1 MDIGRTLPAGLT
13 RDLLA
18 EVLSYKTLYAALCKL
33 VQDAVIELDAGANV
47 VGWNLAAETLT
58 GHSAQSALG
67 KPLAELLPGA
77 DASVLATLPQDGA
90 PHDVRLSFSGLDGA
104 RLAVRGHALALK
116 QGDTLEGW
124 LIACEASRGADEIEQ
139 LKNEFVSTVSH
150 ELRTPLAAI
159 KAYSST
165 LNANPTLEPA
175 QRGEY
180 LQIIEQ
186 QADRLARLVD
196 DLLLVTR
203 VEAGHMLKR
212 RVRVPLDSVLDR
224 ALEQLAYDRDAY
236 AIERDTQ
243 GIRLSGDP
251 DRLTDI
257 FSHLIDNAVKY
268 MPGGGTIRI
277 AAQERDGSSLVTV
290 RDGGVGIEAEHLP
303 LIFDRFYRVDSDSV
317 PAAGGSG
324 LGLFLVHSLVRAHGG
339 TVDVRSEPGAGSAF
353 TVTLPVRE

>member
-33 VQDAVIELDAGANV
+33 VQDAVIELDAGEQI
-47 VGWNLAAETLT
+47 VGWNPAAETLT

-67 KPLAELLPGA
+67 KALADVISDS
-77 DASVLATLPQDGA
+77 DAVVLSTVPRDGA
-90 PHDVRLSFSGLDGA
+90 PHDLRFSFAGPSGERVAA
-104 RLAVRGHALALK
+104 RGYALALK
-116 QGDTLEGW
+116 QGDALEGW
-124 LIACEASRGADEIEQ
+124 LITCEASRGADEIEQ

-165 LNANPTLEPA
+165 LNANPEIEPA
-175 QRGEY
+175 QRAEY
-180 LQIIEQ
+180 LQIVEQ

-212 RVRVPLDSVLDR
+212 RVRVPLDAVLDR
-224 ALEQLAYDRDAY
+224 ALEQLSYDRDAY

-257 FSHLIDNAVKY
+257 FSHLLDNAVKY
-268 MPGGGTIRI
+268 MPGGGTIRV
-277 AAQERDGSSLVTV
+277 AAQERDGCSHVTV
-290 RDGGVGIEAEHLP
+290 RDRGVGMEAEHLP
-303 LIFDRFYRVDSDSV
+303 LIFDRFYRIDSDSES
-317 PAAGGSG
+317 AAGGSG

-339 TVDVRSEPGAGSAF
+339 TVDVRSEPGEGSDF